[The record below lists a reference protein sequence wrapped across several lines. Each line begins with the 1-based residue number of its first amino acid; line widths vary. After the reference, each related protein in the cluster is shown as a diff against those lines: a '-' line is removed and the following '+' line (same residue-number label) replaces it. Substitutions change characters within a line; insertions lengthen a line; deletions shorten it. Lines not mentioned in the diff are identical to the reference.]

1 MTKSVREKADSPRIS
16 LILLGAIAFMVI
28 ADMRVIDPL
37 LRVIASEFRT
47 SVGYTAAIISA
58 YTIPYGLFQ
67 LVYGP
72 LGDRI
77 GKLKVMTFAI
87 AFFAIG
93 TVACAFAPSLPILI
107 LLRFLTGIFAA
118 GIIPLSLAYIGDNF
132 PYTERQTAIG
142 HYLSALMLG
151 QILSSSL
158 GGIFGEFLSWRDIF
172 LLFGVAS
179 MGIAFIFWQ
188 GTKQLSKQYHLQPQK
203 KEAKSGFAFL
213 KPYSQLIN
221 QPSARLVI
229 TTVFIEGFFLYGSFG
244 YMGAFIRDRYHLPY
258 IIIGALLSGF
268 GIGGLLYS
276 ASVKLLVRRLG
287 ESGLVLVGGSLVF
300 ICYLSISLFNSWL
313 LFIPGTIFSGLGF
326 YMFHSTLQTRATEMS
341 PESRRTAVSLF
352 AFNLFLG
359 QGIGAAAIGRI
370 VDSFDYIPAF
380 IFSGIAIVLLAI
392 WFVNKSRHFKNESW
406 RSH

>member
-1 MTKSVREKADSPRIS
+1 MTKLVAEKVDSPRIS
-16 LILLGAIAFMVI
+16 LILLGAIAFMVV

-37 LRVIASEFRT
+37 LRVIASEFNT
-47 SVGYTAAIISA
+47 SVGYTAVIISA

-77 GKLKVMTFAI
+77 GKLKVMTCAI
-87 AFFAIG
+87 AIFAIG
-93 TVACAFAPSLPILI
+93 TVACAFAPNLPLLI

-142 HYLSALMLG
+142 RYLSALMLG

-172 LLFGVAS
+172 LLFGIAS
-179 MGIAFIFWQ
+179 MGIGFIFWQ
-188 GTKQLSKQYHLQPQK
+188 GTKKYQIQLQNTEIKTN
-203 KEAKSGFAFL
+203 FTFL
-213 KPYSQLIN
+213 KPYKKLIN
-221 QPSARLVI
+221 QPSVRLVI

-244 YMGAFIRDRYHLPY
+244 YMGAFIRDRYQLPY
-258 IIIGALLSGF
+258 IIIGVLLSGF

-287 ESGLVLVGGSLVF
+287 ESGLVLVGGSLIF
-300 ICYLSISLFNSWL
+300 ICYLSISLFKSWL

-341 PESRRTAVSLF
+341 PESRGTAVSLF

-359 QGIGAAAIGRI
+359 QGIGAAVIGRI
-370 VDSFDYIPAF
+370 VDSFGYVPAF
-380 IFSGIAIVLLAI
+380 VFSGTSIVLLAI
-392 WFVNKSRHFKNESW
+392 WFVNKSRHFKDEFW

>member
-1 MTKSVREKADSPRIS
+1 M
-16 LILLGAIAFMVI
+16 
-28 ADMRVIDPL
+28 
-37 LRVIASEFRT
+37 
-47 SVGYTAAIISA
+47 
-58 YTIPYGLFQ
+58 
-67 LVYGP
+67 
-72 LGDRI
+72 
-77 GKLKVMTFAI
+77 
-87 AFFAIG
+87 
-93 TVACAFAPSLPILI
+93 
-107 LLRFLTGIFAA
+107 TGIFAA

-132 PYTERQTAIG
+132 PYAERQTAIG
-142 HYLSALMLG
+142 RYLSSLMLG

-158 GGIFGEFLSWRDIF
+158 GGIFGEYLSWRDIF
-172 LLFGVAS
+172 LLFGIAS

-188 GTKQLSKQYHLQPQK
+188 GTKQYHLQPK
-203 KEAKSGFAFL
+203 STEAESGYALL
-213 KPYSQLIN
+213 KPYWQLIN
-221 QPSARLVI
+221 QSAVRLVI
-229 TTVFIEGFFLYGSFG
+229 TTVFIEGFFLFGSYA

-258 IIIGALLSGF
+258 ITIGVLLSGF

-300 ICYLSISLFNSWL
+300 ICYLSISLFKSWL

-341 PESRRTAVSLF
+341 PESRGTAVSLF

-370 VDSFDYIPAF
+370 VDNFGYIPAF
-380 IFSGIAIVLLAI
+380 ILSGTAIVLLAV
-392 WFVNKSRHFKNESW
+392 WFVNKSRHFKNEYW